1 MMVKVVFHMAQ
12 DVLYHS
18 GLPTKGRG
26 RALEMLWCKSKSKF
40 NAVSLSRYLISSPS
54 DLIKTGLGEAKSLVR

>member
-26 RALEMLWCKSKSKF
+26 RALEMLWCKSKFKSK
-40 NAVSLSRYLISSPS
+40 SKSTQSPS
-54 DLIKTGLGEAKSLVR
+54 LDILSHRHLI

>member
-26 RALEMLWCKSKSKF
+26 RALEMLWCKSKSK
-40 NAVSLSRYLISSPS
+40 SKSKSTQSPS
-54 DLIKTGLGEAKSLVR
+54 LDILSHRHLI

>member
-26 RALEMLWCKSKSKF
+26 RALEMLWCKSKSK
-40 NAVSLSRYLISSPS
+40 SKSTQSPS
-54 DLIKTGLGEAKSLVR
+54 LDILSHRHLI